1 MNIAT
6 PLPRLENL
14 LPPDID
20 TEHQQLLV
28 GLMQPQA
35 CINPKYFYDDT
46 GCELFTRI
54 CELEEYYLT
63 RTEAAIFERSADDIS
78 SALVNHAQWIDLGC
92 GDCSKSRRWLKH
104 VTPARL
110 IGVDIAGD
118 FLQSCL
124 ADIAG
129 EHPELECIGVVSDF
143 THRLDL
149 GKLLAEDQSSPPLFF
164 YPGSSIG
171 NFARADALSLLRCI
185 RRHCGDSGQL
195 LIGIDLVK
203 PRHILEAAYD
213 DAEGVTAAFN
223 LNVLQVANRL
233 LHADFEPAN
242 FAHQAVYD
250 PVQSRIEMRLVA
262 QRSHSVQ
269 LQDAERRFEA
279 GEHILTEYSHKYTT
293 DDFSTLLAQAGFS
306 CQHLWTDPQQWFGVF
321 LAES

>member
-1 MNIAT
+1 M
-6 PLPRLENL
+6 
-14 LPPDID
+14 
-20 TEHQQLLV
+20 
-28 GLMQPQA
+28 
-35 CINPKYFYDDT
+35 
-46 GCELFTRI
+46 
-54 CELEEYYLT
+54 CELEEYYPT
-63 RTEAAIFERSADDIS
+63 RTEATIFERSADDIS

-92 GDCSKSRRWLKH
+92 GDCSKSRRWLEH

-124 ADIAG
+124 ADIADA
-129 EHPELECIGVVSDF
+129 HPELECIGVVSDF
-143 THRLDL
+143 THRLEL
-149 GKLLAEDQSSPPLFF
+149 GKLLAEDQSSPPMFF

-171 NFARADALSLLRCI
+171 NFARADALSLLHCI

-203 PRHILEAAYD
+203 PRHILEAAYN
-213 DAEGVTAAFN
+213 DADGITAAFN

-262 QRSHSVQ
+262 QRAHSVQ
-269 LQDAERRFEA
+269 LQDVERHFEA

-293 DDFSTLLAQAGFS
+293 DDFSVLLAQAGFN
-306 CQHLWTDPQQWFGVF
+306 CQHLWTDPQEWFGVF

>member
-20 TEHQQLLV
+20 NEHQQLLD

-35 CINPKYFYDDT
+35 CINPKYFYDDI

-54 CELEEYYLT
+54 CELEEYYPT

-92 GDCSKSRRWLKH
+92 GDCSKSRRWLEH

-118 FLQSCL
+118 FLQNCL
-124 ADIAG
+124 ADIAD

-149 GKLLAEDQSSPPLFF
+149 GKLLAEDQFSPPMFF

-171 NFARADALSLLRCI
+171 NFARADALSLLSCI

-213 DAEGVTAAFN
+213 DAQGVTAAFN

-233 LHADFEPAN
+233 LHANFEPTN

-250 PVQSRIEMRLVA
+250 PVQNRIEMRLVA
-262 QRSHSVQ
+262 QRAHSVQ
-269 LQDAERRFEA
+269 LQDMERHFEA
-279 GEHILTEYSHKYTT
+279 GETILTEYSHKYTT
-293 DDFSTLLAQAGFS
+293 DDFSALLAQAGFS
-306 CQHLWTDPQQWFGVF
+306 CQHLWTDPQEWFGVF
-321 LAES
+321 LAEP